1 MQGLRCEELP
11 VQYVVSRFTQDRSG
25 ATALIFGLLAPVFI
39 AATGAAI
46 AYSQASNVHTAQ
58 QNALDAA
65 VLAATGLP
73 LGTTDAARTDAA
85 QKAFNGS
92 LSANTTS
99 AVQSSEARFT
109 VTPIGSDNVRSP
121 AQQLPQSRT
130 PSARSTAR
138 ARSSG

>member
-1 MQGLRCEELP
+1 MQGLRCEDLP

-65 VLAATGLP
+65 VLAATGLASRNHGRRP
-73 LGTTDAARTDAA
+73 DR
-85 QKAFNGS
+85 
-92 LSANTTS
+92 
-99 AVQSSEARFT
+99 
-109 VTPIGSDNVRSP
+109 RSP
-121 AQQLPQSRT
+121 EGLQRQPERQHNQR
-130 PSARSTAR
+130 R
-138 ARSSG
+138 AVE